1 MNYEYQTKPFA
12 HQRELFERTGLTST
26 FGLFWEQ
33 GTGKTKAVIDTAA
46 QLYELGQ
53 IDTLIVL
60 APNGVHRN
68 WITDEIPVHM
78 PKRLARQIA
87 MGFWESSK
95 SGTKTHGMMVRHLQQ
110 HKGFTVASLNYDAM
124 MTKKG
129 VDFLSALVRARK
141 VFLVYDESH
150 YLKTPGAKRTKRA
163 IALAKHAKFRRILTG
178 TPIANSPFDAY
189 SQIKCLDEQFWK
201 NYGFGSFTDFK
212 THFGIF
218 VKGHNGQ
225 QGRDFEQCVGY
236 KNLEQLKDFLS
247 QITSRVT
254 KDEVLD
260 LPPKLY
266 QKRYFEMGP
275 DQARV
280 YKEIKRD
287 ALALLT
293 SGDTVTAPLAITR
306 LLRLQQVTC
315 GYVPTDEG
323 CEYET
328 FEGKNPRLDLLAEI
342 CDTLPHPTI
351 IWARFRRDI
360 DLIMAL
366 LGKQAVRYDGDTTD
380 SQRAEA
386 KLAFQ
391 EGRAK
396 FFVGNPAAGATG
408 LTLTA
413 ARYVIYASNS
423 FKLTDRLQSEDRAHR
438 IGQEHPVTYIDL
450 IAPGTVDE
458 QIVAALRN
466 KMDIAS
472 ELTGD
477 QLREWV
483 I

>member
-1 MNYEYQTKPFA
+1 MTRRLQFHK
-12 HQRELFERTGLTST
+12 GLS
-26 FGLFWEQ
+26 
-33 GTGKTKAVIDTAA
+33 I
-46 QLYELGQ
+46 
-53 IDTLIVL
+53 
-60 APNGVHRN
+60 
-68 WITDEIPVHM
+68 
-78 PKRLARQIA
+78 IA
-87 MGFWESSK
+87 M
-95 SGTKTHGMMVRHLQQ
+95 
-110 HKGFTVASLNYDAM
+110 NYDAM
-124 MTKKG
+124 MTKRG
-129 VDFLSALVRARK
+129 VDFLSAVVRNRK

-189 SQIKCLDEQFWK
+189 SQLKCLEESFWK
-201 NYGFGSFTDFK
+201 AYGFGSFTDFK
-212 THFGIF
+212 THFGVF

-236 KNLEQLKDFLS
+236 KNLDQLKTCLAD
-247 QITSRVT
+247 ITSRVT

-266 QKRYFEMGP
+266 QKRYFEMSP
-275 DQARV
+275 EQTRV
-280 YKEIKRD
+280 YREIKKD
-287 ALALLT
+287 AIALLS
-293 SGDTVTAPLAITR
+293 SGETVTAPLAITR
-306 LLRLQQVTC
+306 LLRMQQVTC

-323 CEYET
+323 CEFET
-328 FEGKNPRLDLLAEI
+328 FGDANPRLDLLEEI
-342 CDTLPHPTI
+342 CDNLPHATI

-360 DLIMAL
+360 DLIMDR
-366 LGKQAVRYDGDTTD
+366 LGKQSVRYDGKTTD
-380 SQRAEA
+380 TERAEA
-386 KLAFQ
+386 KRRFQ
-391 EGRAK
+391 AGEAK

-458 QIVAALRN
+458 QIVAALRS

-477 QLREWV
+477 KLKEWV

>member
-1 MNYEYQTKPFA
+1 MNYEYRTQPFA
-12 HQRELFERTGLTST
+12 HQRELFERTALEANY
-26 FGLFWEQ
+26 GLFWEQ
-33 GTGKTKAVIDTAA
+33 GTGKTKAVIDTSAH
-46 QLYELGQ
+46 LFELGQ
-53 IDTLIVL
+53 IDTLLVL

-68 WITDEIPVHM
+68 WITDEVPVHM
-78 PKRLARQIA
+78 PKRLAPQIR

-95 SGTKTHGMMVRHLQQ
+95 SSTLRHEQMARGLVQ
-110 HKGFTVASLNYDAM
+110 HKGFMLVAMNYDAM

-129 VDFLSALVRARK
+129 VDFLSEVVRKRK
-141 VFLVYDESH
+141 VLLVFDESH

-163 IALAKHAKFRRILTG
+163 IALARHAKFRRILTG

-189 SQIKCLDEQFWK
+189 SQLKCLDETFWK
-201 NYGFGSFTDFK
+201 AFGFGAFTDFK

-236 KNLEQLKDFLS
+236 KNLDQLRDF
-247 QITSRVT
+247 IAPVTSRVT

-260 LPPKLY
+260 LPPKLF
-266 QKRYFEMGP
+266 QKRYFDMSPE
-275 DQARV
+275 QVRV
-280 YKEIKRD
+280 YKEIKQD
-287 ALALLT
+287 AIALLT
-293 SGDTVTAPLAITR
+293 SGETVTAPLAITQ

-323 CEYET
+323 GEFET
-328 FEGKNPRLDLLAEI
+328 FGGANPRLDLLCEV
-342 CDTLPHPTI
+342 CDTLPHAAI

-360 DLIMAL
+360 DLIMEQ
-366 LGKQAVRYDGDTTD
+366 LGDQAVRYDGNTSD
-380 SQRAEA
+380 SERAEA
-386 KLAFQ
+386 KARFQ
-391 EGRAK
+391 VGKAK

-413 ARYVIYASNS
+413 ARYVIYYSNS

-438 IGQEHPVTYIDL
+438 IGQEHPVTYID
-450 IAPGTVDE
+450 ITAPGTVDDK
-458 QIVAALRN
+458 IVMALRS

-477 QLREWV
+477 KLKEWV